1 MYVYVCLPHGE
12 TAKEV
17 KMFFFFWFFFI
28 FQLVY
33 STRGVIGVINFA
45 DRISLY
51 GR

>member
-1 MYVYVCLPHGE
+1 MYVYVCLPHRE

-17 KMFFFFWFFFI
+17 KMFFLFLFFI

-45 DRISLY
+45 ENLKV
-51 GR
+51 